1 MIQALDTVNSLND
14 KADQTKLA
22 SEKIVEEI
30 NSLNND
36 TKEIRKIVRVIVGI
50 ADQTNLLSLNAA
62 IEAAAYQPGCVA
74 IEKHFFLLL

>member
-1 MIQALDTVNSLND
+1 M
-14 KADQTKLA
+14 
-22 SEKIVEEI
+22 
-30 NSLNND
+30 NND